1 MAESSSTAVLDQQP
15 FPVDPTPA
23 PAQPNPISTSTPTLL
38 TYLHALFEA
47 RQSQNLTL
55 PYLQPFAPLSSRPL
69 PRTNSSGNGGDR
81 GKGKEKV
88 KIDLD
93 VIRELRESVASW
105 RGVLTKE
112 NQEGGRLTTALKEVF
127 VSIPFFFFAPH
138 LLMLRPM
145 LQDHPPINP
154 APFFRRSPSPSL
166 LIIQISI
173 PLISPPLPTNHTP
186 SIHCV
191 RCQPPDIFRRL
202 SIRTSTE
209 QFSYRW

>member
-1 MAESSSTAVLDQQP
+1 MTEPSSTAVLDQQP

-23 PAQPNPISTSTPTLL
+23 PAQPNPISTSSPTLL
-38 TYLHALFEA
+38 TYLHTLFEA

-69 PRTNSSGNGGDR
+69 PRTNSSGQGGDR

-88 KIDLD
+88 KSDLD

-127 VSIPFFFFAPH
+127 VSIPFFFFRASSPHAKTNAAGSPTNQPCSLLPPLSFPKPPHHPNPYSPH
-138 LLMLRPM
+138 LTSSPNQPYSSNPLRP
-145 LQDHPPINP
+145 
-154 APFFRRSPSPSL
+154 
-166 LIIQISI
+166 
-173 PLISPPLPTNHTP
+173 
-186 SIHCV
+186 
-191 RCQPPDIFRRL
+191 L
-202 SIRTSTE
+202 SASRH
-209 QFSYRW
+209 F